1 MLLTVA
7 AAKATIDV
15 VATKVIAG
23 DGSDLGDDKTIQQSE
38 GEAHA
43 L

>member
-1 MLLTVA
+1 VA
-7 AAKATIDV
+7 APKSAIDL

-23 DGSDLGDDKTIQQSE
+23 DGSNLGNDKTIQQSE